1 MEKKRIGVLISGG
14 GTNLQALIDACEKGE
29 INGEIAVV
37 LSNKED
43 AFGLERARR
52 AGIRAEYVKWLGM
65 APEEYDEKL
74 AAILKDEGV
83 QLVVLAGWLRV
94 LTRHFIEHFKNRI
107 INIHPSLIPSFCGKG
122 YYGEKVHQAVLKAG
136 VKVTGAT
143 IHMVDEGTDTGPIL
157 FQEAVGV
164 LPEDTVETLQKR
176 VLEVEHRLLV
186 KAVADF
192 CERQEI

>member
-43 AFGLERARR
+43 AFGLERARK

-74 AAILKDEGV
+74 ANILNEEGV

-94 LTRHFIEHFKNRI
+94 LTRYFIEHFRNRI

-122 YYGEKVHQAVLKAG
+122 YYGEKVHQAVLNAG
-136 VKVTGAT
+136 VKITGAT

-157 FQEAVGV
+157 FQEAVNV

-176 VLEVEHRLLV
+176 VLKVEHKLLV
-186 KAVADF
+186 NAVSEF